1 MKRIVFG
8 FLAGLLWAGI
18 SAGAEKKRVVSINTP
33 KNTLAFM
40 VDENN
45 FLLHRYFGEHLDTP
59 DAIVDFAY
67 SDTRRYS
74 TFEMPETFGG
84 NYSGDPALAVTHAD
98 GNMTTDL
105 RFQGVETNQIDDN
118 IIETRIRMKDAAYP
132 FFVTFVYRAY
142 QAENIIT
149 CKAIY
154 ENREDG
160 PVTLKRFASFDLAMT
175 GDKYWLTRFY
185 GEWAKE
191 MQIDENRLGHGI
203 TVIDSKKGIRTSQY
217 DNASFMLALGHP
229 AQEEEGAVIGGAL
242 AWSGNYRICFELDVR
257 NTLHLNAGINPF
269 ESAYRLEPGQKF
281 ETPQFIFTYSAAGK
295 GLVSR
300 RFHRWARKYALRGGN
315 ELRPVVLNSWEG
327 AYFTFNEK
335 TLTDMMDHAS
345 EMGVEMF
352 VLDDGWFGNKYP
364 RNNAKAGLGDWQ
376 VNTNKLPHGL
386 EYLIDHAQKDG
397 LKFGIWIEPEM
408 VNPKSELAEKH
419 PDWIVQ
425 RPHRPALLWRN
436 QSLLDLSNPAV
447 QDFVFKSVDDLL
459 TQHPRI
465 AYVKW
470 DANRHVANFGSPY
483 LPKDEQSQWWID
495 YIHGLYS
502 VYARLMERHPDVI
515 FQACS
520 SGGGRVDYGSLPYH
534 HEFWASDDTDAFE
547 RVFIQWG
554 TGHFYPAIGMGAHVS
569 AVPNHQTGNTLPL
582 KFRFDVAMAGR
593 LGIELQPSDMTEKE
607 RAFAKK
613 CIATYKRIRP
623 VVQFGD
629 LYRLISPYGGQN
641 EAALMYVSPGKDHAV
656 AFLYVLRY
664 QCRYAYPILKLRGLD
679 PGKKYRIV
687 ELNKESERS
696 YCKGDGKVF
705 TGDFLMKYGV
715 QVQIYKPNQS
725 AVLEFVEVK

>member
-1 MKRIVFG
+1 MKRILMGLLVG
-8 FLAGLLWAGI
+8 ALGANALAGA
-18 SAGAEKKRVVSINTP
+18 ANKVVSVDTP
-33 KNTLAFM
+33 NSSLVFM
-40 VDENN
+40 VDKEG

-59 DAIVDFAY
+59 EAVVDFVF
-67 SDTRRYS
+67 SDQRRHS
-74 TFEMPETFGG
+74 IFEAPSVFGG
-84 NYSGDPALAVTHAD
+84 YYGGEPAVAATHAD

-105 RFQGVETNQIDDN
+105 RFQGSETKKIDSN
-118 IIETRIRMKDAAYP
+118 IVETRIQMKDAAYP

-142 QAENIIT
+142 QAEDIIT

-154 ENREDG
+154 ENREEG
-160 PVTLKRFASFDLAMT
+160 SVVLKRFASFDLAMPGT
-175 GDKYWLTRFY
+175 EYWLTRFY
-185 GEWAKE
+185 GDWASE
-191 MQIDENRLGHGI
+191 MRLDEKPLAHGI
-203 TVIDSKKGIRTSQY
+203 TIIDSKKGVRTSQN
-217 DNASFMLALGHP
+217 DNASFMLALSHP

-269 ESAYRLEPGQKF
+269 ESEYRLEAGEKF
-281 ETPQFIFTYSAAGK
+281 QTPEFIFTYSARGK
-295 GLVSR
+295 GPVSR

-315 ELRPVVLNSWEG
+315 EERPVVLNSWEG
-327 AYFTFNEK
+327 AYFTFNED
-335 TLTDMMDHAS
+335 TLTGMMDHAA
-345 EMGVEMF
+345 EMGIEMF

-376 VNTNKLPHGL
+376 VNTNKLPHGID
-386 EYLIDHAQKDG
+386 YLIDHAEKDG
-397 LKFGIWIEPEM
+397 LRFGIWIEPEM
-408 VNPKSELAEKH
+408 VNPKSELAENH

-425 RPHRPALLWRN
+425 RPGREKLLARN
-436 QSLLDLSNPAV
+436 QLLLDLSNPAV

-465 AYVKW
+465 AYIKW
-470 DANRHVANFGSPY
+470 DANRHVWNFGSPY
-483 LPKDEQSQWWID
+483 LPKDEQSHWWID
-495 YIHGLYS
+495 YTRGLYS
-502 VYARLMERHPDVI
+502 VYARLMEKHPDTI

-534 HEFWASDDTDAFE
+534 HEFWTSDDTDAFE
-547 RVFIQWG
+547 RIFIQWG
-554 TGHFYPAIGMGAHVS
+554 TSHFYPAIGMGAHVS
-569 AVPNHQTGNTLPL
+569 TVPNHQTGNTLPL

-593 LGIELQPSDMTEKE
+593 LGVELQPSDMTEKE

-629 LYRLISPYGGQN
+629 LYRLISPYREGN
-641 EAALMYVSPGKDHAV
+641 KAALMYVSPEKDRAV
-656 AFLYVLRY
+656 AFLYILRY
-664 QCRYAYPILKLRGLD
+664 QCHYDYPVLKLRGLD
-679 PGKKYRIV
+679 PDKKYRIA
-687 ELNKESERS
+687 ELNKESKRS

-725 AVLEFVEVK
+725 AVLEIVEAR